1 MCLALSPAPPRPV
14 LVGQTE
20 ARMDRR
26 TFIGTLAGGL
36 VAPVAA
42 EGQQAGQ
49 TFRMGVL
56 SASPP
61 PLSPDQALKFRLRN
75 PFWVT
80 LKALGWV
87 YGQNLVVEDRWGES
101 ADQLRVAAVDLVRL
115 KVDLLWSPGFAPA
128 AHLLRETKTIPIV
141 VYQAGVDLVADGF
154 VASLARPGGNL
165 TGSQVFQGLVPKRLE
180 LLKALVPSLSRV
192 ALLQDGVTTT
202 AVPNV
207 LTRYTQQA
215 AVAALP
221 LGLKIDTFVVQHRD
235 AFPSA
240 FLDMM
245 KARAQGLLVMSSNF
259 FSRRRREIVDL
270 AAKHRIV
277 TLYEHQQYAEAGGLM
292 SYGASDDG
300 MLRRSAVYV
309 DKILRGAKPGDLP
322 IEQPTKFELSFNLK
336 TAKALGLTIPP
347 SLLQR
352 ADQVIE

>member
-1 MCLALSPAPPRPV
+1 
-14 LVGQTE
+14 
-20 ARMDRR
+20 
-26 TFIGTLAGGL
+26 
-36 VAPVAA
+36 
-42 EGQQAGQ
+42 
-49 TFRMGVL
+49 MGIL

-61 PLSPDQALKFRLRN
+61 TMSPDQALEFRSRN

-80 LKALGWV
+80 LKDLGWV

-101 ADQLRVAAVDLVRL
+101 ADELRAAAFDLVRL
-115 KVDLLWSPGFAPA
+115 KVDLLWSPGFSPA
-128 AHLLRETKTIPIV
+128 AYLLRETKTIPIV
-141 VYQAGVDLVADGF
+141 VFQAGVDLVADGF

-165 TGSQVFQGLVPKRLE
+165 TGSQVFQGALVPKRLE

-292 SYGASDDG
+292 SYGAETTE

-322 IEQPTKFELSFNLK
+322 IEQPTKFELVINLK

-347 SLLQR
+347 SVLHR

>member
-1 MCLALSPAPPRPV
+1 M
-14 LVGQTE
+14 
-20 ARMDRR
+20 
-26 TFIGTLAGGL
+26 
-36 VAPVAA
+36 
-42 EGQQAGQ
+42 
-49 TFRMGVL
+49 
-56 SASPP
+56 
-61 PLSPDQALKFRLRN
+61 SPDQALEFRSRN

-80 LKALGWV
+80 LKDLGWV

-101 ADQLRVAAVDLVRL
+101 ADELRAAAFDLVRL
-115 KVDLLWSPGFAPA
+115 KVDLLWSPGFSPA
-128 AHLLRETKTIPIV
+128 AYLLRETKTIPIV
-141 VYQAGVDLVADGF
+141 VFQAGVDLVADGF

-165 TGSQVFQGLVPKRLE
+165 TGSQVFQGALVPKRLE

-292 SYGASDDG
+292 SYGASNDE

>member
-1 MCLALSPAPPRPV
+1 
-14 LVGQTE
+14 
-20 ARMDRR
+20 MDRR

-36 VAPVAA
+36 VAPLVA

-61 PLSPDQALKFRLRN
+61 PLSPDQALEFRLRN

-80 LKALGWV
+80 LKDLGWV

-101 ADQLRVAAVDLVRL
+101 ADQLRAAAVDLVRL

-128 AHLLRETKTIPIV
+128 AHPLRETKTIPIV

-165 TGSQVFQGLVPKRLE
+165 TGSQVFQAGLVPKRLE
-180 LLKALVPSLSRV
+180 LLKALVPNLSRV

-202 AVPNV
+202 AVPNA
-207 LTRYTQQA
+207 LTSYTQQA
-215 AVAALP
+215 AVAARP
-221 LGLKIDTFVVQHRD
+221 LALKIDTFVVQHRD
-235 AFPSA
+235 AIASA

-245 KARAQGLLVMSSNF
+245 KARDRALLVMSSNF
-259 FSRRRREIVDL
+259 FSRRRKEIVDL
-270 AAKHRIV
+270 AVKHRIV
-277 TLYEHQQYAEAGGLM
+277 TLYEHPQYAEAGGLM
-292 SYGASDDG
+292 SYGANTDD
-300 MLRRSAVYV
+300 MLRSSAGYI

-322 IEQPTKFELSFNLK
+322 IEQPTKFELIINLK
-336 TAKALGLTIPP
+336 SAIALGLTIPP
-347 SLLQR
+347 QLLQR
-352 ADQVIE
+352 ADHVIE

>member
-1 MCLALSPAPPRPV
+1 
-14 LVGQTE
+14 
-20 ARMDRR
+20 
-26 TFIGTLAGGL
+26 
-36 VAPVAA
+36 
-42 EGQQAGQ
+42 
-49 TFRMGVL
+49 
-56 SASPP
+56 
-61 PLSPDQALKFRLRN
+61 
-75 PFWVT
+75 
-80 LKALGWV
+80 
-87 YGQNLVVEDRWGES
+87 
-101 ADQLRVAAVDLVRL
+101 LVRL
-115 KVDLLWSPGFAPA
+115 KVDLLWSPGFSPA
-128 AHLLRETKTIPIV
+128 AYLLRETKTIPIV
-141 VYQAGVDLVADGF
+141 VFQAGVDLVADGF

-165 TGSQVFQGLVPKRLE
+165 TGSQVFQGALVPKRLE

-292 SYGASDDG
+292 SYGASNDE

>member
-1 MCLALSPAPPRPV
+1 M
-14 LVGQTE
+14 
-20 ARMDRR
+20 
-26 TFIGTLAGGL
+26 
-36 VAPVAA
+36 
-42 EGQQAGQ
+42 
-49 TFRMGVL
+49 
-56 SASPP
+56 
-61 PLSPDQALKFRLRN
+61 SPDQALEFRSRN

-80 LKALGWV
+80 LKDLGWV

-101 ADQLRVAAVDLVRL
+101 ADELRAAAFDLVRL
-115 KVDLLWSPGFAPA
+115 KVDLLWSPGFSPA
-128 AHLLRETKTIPIV
+128 AYLLRETKTIPIV
-141 VYQAGVDLVADGF
+141 VFQAGVDLVADGF

-165 TGSQVFQGLVPKRLE
+165 TGSQVFQGALVPKRLE

-192 ALLQDGVTTT
+192 ALLQDRVTTT

-207 LTRYTQQA
+207 LIRYTQQA

-240 FLDMM
+240 FFDMM

-292 SYGASDDG
+292 SYGASNDE

-309 DKILRGAKPGDLP
+309 DKILRGAQPGDLP

-352 ADQVIE
+352 ADQVIA

>member
-1 MCLALSPAPPRPV
+1 M
-14 LVGQTE
+14 
-20 ARMDRR
+20 
-26 TFIGTLAGGL
+26 
-36 VAPVAA
+36 
-42 EGQQAGQ
+42 
-49 TFRMGVL
+49 
-56 SASPP
+56 
-61 PLSPDQALKFRLRN
+61 SPDQALEFRSRN

-80 LKALGWV
+80 LKDLGWV
-87 YGQNLVVEDRWGES
+87 YGQNLVVENRWGES
-101 ADQLRVAAVDLVRL
+101 ADRLRAAAFDLVRL
-115 KVDLLWSPGFAPA
+115 KVDLLWSPGFSPA
-128 AHLLRETKTIPIV
+128 AYLLRETKTIPIV
-141 VYQAGVDLVADGF
+141 VFQAGVDLVADGF

-165 TGSQVFQGLVPKRLE
+165 TGSQVFQGALVPKRLE

-292 SYGASDDG
+292 SYGASNDE

>member
-1 MCLALSPAPPRPV
+1 M
-14 LVGQTE
+14 
-20 ARMDRR
+20 
-26 TFIGTLAGGL
+26 
-36 VAPVAA
+36 
-42 EGQQAGQ
+42 
-49 TFRMGVL
+49 
-56 SASPP
+56 
-61 PLSPDQALKFRLRN
+61 SPDQALEFRSRN

-80 LKALGWV
+80 LKDLGWV

-101 ADQLRVAAVDLVRL
+101 ADELRAAAFDLVRL
-115 KVDLLWSPGFAPA
+115 KVDLLWSPGFSPA
-128 AHLLRETKTIPIV
+128 AYLLRETKTIPIV
-141 VYQAGVDLVADGF
+141 VFQAGVDLVADGF

-165 TGSQVFQGLVPKRLE
+165 TGSQVFQGALVPKRLE
-180 LLKALVPSLSRV
+180 LLKARVPSLSRV
-192 ALLQDGVTTT
+192 ALPQDGVTTT

-292 SYGASDDG
+292 SYGASNDE